1 MLMIGVINITII
13 DVLILLA
20 LGMGAAVGFA
30 RGFLRQTVK
39 SLGWILSLVGAFVFR
54 GTLAGILIKIF
65 PSFNF
70 KGIFAGISSLNILV
84 YEVIAF
90 IILLIAFS
98 VVVKML
104 FAIASFIERILRATI
119 ILAIPSKILGA
130 IMGLAEAYL
139 TVFVVLFI
147 LTLPVFNLKMINESR
162 YKDKILKGTPIV
174 SKLANKTVE
183 SFNDI
188 YKLKDELDKETD
200 RLKLDKKILKIL
212 IDNNIISDEKA
223 DKLYEEGKINTK
235 QEEE

>member
-1 MLMIGVINITII
+1 
-13 DVLILLA
+13 
-20 LGMGAAVGFA
+20 
-30 RGFLRQTVK
+30 
-39 SLGWILSLVGAFVFR
+39 
-54 GTLAGILIKIF
+54 
-65 PSFNF
+65 

-90 IILLIAFS
+90 VILLIAFS

-188 YKLKDELDKETD
+188 YKLKD
-200 RLKLDKKILKIL
+200 
-212 IDNNIISDEKA
+212 
-223 DKLYEEGKINTK
+223 
-235 QEEE
+235 